1 MATYPT
7 DPNPP
12 IKPII
17 IATPLN
23 DNWKLTAADIKIDPE
38 TAQFLKDWAAKER
51 RKLELLLLVARLRE
65 LLDRKE
71 RIEMA
76 AAPLRPEPTP
86 QYLQLHG
93 QIAQVAK
100 KLAQTGV
107 YATPE
112 EAIRDAEGWRNPS
125 FTTERFHGQPVVGM
139 ETRPLQYTLYTAMW
153 GAEAPKIINRV
164 EQALATAAA
173 RRPQRPAR
181 NQK

>member
-1 MATYPT
+1 MATYPV

-17 IATPLN
+17 IGLPVG
-23 DNWKLTAADIKIDPE
+23 DKGKLTAADIKIDPE
-38 TAQFLKDWAAKER
+38 TAQFLKERAAKEQ

-65 LLDRKE
+65 LVDRKN

-76 AAPLRPEPTP
+76 AAPFRPKPTP

-93 QIAQVAK
+93 QIAQIAK
-100 KLAQTGV
+100 KLAQAGV
-107 YATPE
+107 YASPDQ
-112 EAIRDAEGWRNPS
+112 AIRDIEMRRHPR
-125 FTTERFHGQPVVGM
+125 FTIERFHGQPVVGLYQQQGLYPM
-139 ETRPLQYTLYTAMW
+139 YTPALGVIDPEIMV
-153 GAEAPKIINRV
+153 KV
-164 EQALATAAA
+164 EQALANAVA